1 LNFILQLGDLI
12 DGYINYRLNQ
22 TNDALHK
29 CLSILN
35 TLNVNLTSFQLKI
48 PKILHIWGNHEV
60 FSMGSKDLFNSRLAT
75 ARILNA
81 NATPNVNYYSIDLT
95 HRLRLIVL
103 DFFEISILGP
113 NRKDKQFFK
122 NQKLIDHYSNLRILS
137 KYPWEKDYLNR
148 FQENNGAVHATQLVW
163 LRKQLEECKNLEK
176 KVLLTGH
183 NPILREASDSHQ
195 SWNSEEILEVI
206 WSFSDTV
213 LAHLNGHI
221 HIGMSIFQIYIFQ
234 ILYFEC

>member
-1 LNFILQLGDLI
+1 
-12 DGYINYRLNQ
+12 
-22 TNDALHK
+22 
-29 CLSILN
+29 
-35 TLNVNLTSFQLKI
+35 
-48 PKILHIWGNHEV
+48 
-60 FSMGSKDLFNSRLAT
+60 MGSKDLFNSQLAT

-234 ILYFEC
+234 ILYFECLVYFQIKVFILKTHTEFITSLCLALYWRQERVKASMRL